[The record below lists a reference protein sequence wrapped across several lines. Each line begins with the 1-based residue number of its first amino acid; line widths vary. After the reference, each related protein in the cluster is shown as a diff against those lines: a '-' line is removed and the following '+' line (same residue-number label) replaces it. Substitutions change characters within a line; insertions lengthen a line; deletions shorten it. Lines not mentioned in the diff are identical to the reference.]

1 MSGEVLDALRE
12 WYAAQCNGD
21 WEQEY
26 GVTIGTLEDSGWQ
39 LRVDLVG
46 TPLAGVELQRD
57 LTVRGDQDWLEV
69 WSDGFTFNA
78 NGGVVNLRELLAAFA
93 GFAER
98 SGVPA

>member
-1 MSGEVLDALRE
+1 MLRA

-46 TPLAGVELQRD
+46 TALAGAEL
-57 LTVRGDQDWLEV
+57 
-69 WSDGFTFNA
+69 
-78 NGGVVNLRELLAAFA
+78 
-93 GFAER
+93 
-98 SGVPA
+98 PAT

>member
-1 MSGEVLDALRE
+1 MAGEVLDVLRT
-12 WYAAQCNGD
+12 WYASQCNGE

-46 TPLAGVELQRD
+46 TPLSGAELPRD
-57 LTVRGDQDWLEV
+57 LTVRGKRDWVEV

-78 NGGVVNLRELLAAFA
+78 SGGVDNLAELLAAFA

>member
-1 MSGEVLDALRE
+1 MAGEVLDVLRE

-46 TPLAGVELQRD
+46 TALAGVELQRD